1 MRRTA
6 ITPLLASR
14 LVAAQFPHWAHLPVT
29 SVELAG
35 WDNVTFRLGEHMSVR
50 LPSADAY
57 VAQVDKEHRWLP
69 LLAPQLPLPIPEP
82 LARGAPG
89 CGFPRPWSVYRWLT
103 GEPATVERVADL
115 DRFAVDLA
123 DFLAALY
130 GVDPGRGPAPGEH
143 NFFRGGALATYDGDA
158 RQAIAALTA
167 EIDTEAAG
175 EVWEAALASTWSGPS
190 VWVHGDVTAANLL
203 VVDGR
208 LSAVVDFGCS
218 GVGDPACDL
227 AIAWTLFSG
236 GSRKAFRKRLAL
248 DDHTWRR
255 ARGWA
260 LWKAMITL
268 VKAVQGNDDDDRAA
282 RRFGWRLRSRRVIEE
297 VVADHAGLA

>member
-1 MRRTA
+1 M
-6 ITPLLASR
+6 LAAR
-14 LVAAQFPHWAHLPVT
+14 LVATQFPQWAHLPV
-29 SVELAG
+29 SPVELAG
-35 WDNVTFRLGEHMSVR
+35 WDNTTFRLGDHMSVR

-57 VAQVDKEHRWLP
+57 VLQVAKEHRWLP
-69 LLAPQLPLPIPEP
+69 ILAPRLPVPIPQP
-82 LARGAPG
+82 LAKGAPG
-89 CGFPRPWSVYRWLT
+89 CGFPRPWSVYRWLE

-115 DRFAVDLA
+115 DRLAVDLA
-123 DFLAALY
+123 DFLASLY
-130 GVDPGRGPAPGEH
+130 RVDPARGPVYGEH
-143 NFFRGGALATYDGDA
+143 NFFRGGPLATYDGDA

-167 EIDTEAAG
+167 EVDTDAAG
-175 EVWEAALASTWSGPS
+175 EVWEAALASIWSGPS

-208 LSAVVDFGCS
+208 LSAVIDFGCS

-236 GSRKAFRKRLAL
+236 SSRKAFRQRLAL
-248 DDHTWRR
+248 DDQTWRR

-268 VKAVQGNDDDDRAA
+268 VKAVQANDEDDRAA
-282 RRFGWRLRSRRVIEE
+282 RRFGWRLRSRGVIEE